1 MDKRMSSY
9 KIERFTPEQEQ
20 TIVKSIDTI
29 SARTAAFVSNIS
41 YIRRVVSI
49 LAIAFLVIVII
60 LLLTHKSSFTA

>member
-1 MDKRMSSY
+1 MSSY